1 MSKVR
6 VVTGARTITA
16 NSTTTAG
23 GWETGT
29 TALAANDYRKSL
41 TITNMATGKLY
52 VNLSSESPSASG
64 SHFVLPGG
72 GSAADGNGG
81 SLSVDG
87 YVGAVTV
94 LGTSPGGSYS
104 VVEFG

>member
-16 NSTTTAG
+16 NSSTTFKTTTS
-23 GWETGT
+23 
-29 TALAANDYRKSL
+29 ALVANDYRKSFI
-41 TITNMATGKLY
+41 ITNMAVDKLLL
-52 VNLSSESPSASG
+52 NLSGVDPTTAAC
-64 SHFVLPGG
+64 HFVLPGCS
-72 GSAADGNGG
+72 SAADGTGG
-81 SLSVDG
+81 TLSVDG

-94 LGTSPGGSYS
+94 LGTGAAGSYS